1 MSNIVYRDYGAVGD
15 NEFPNNQFTS
25 IPRRQVYKATHGG
38 DDSRLPLM
46 NRSFISFSYGGK
58 WIEEFN
64 LIATIEGDRM
74 NRDGYSSF
82 DDITSSYDNLDGQ
95 QYWSTHY
102 KTNTIDFSLATD
114 GMDQRDLDDF
124 LYWFSAGVCRE
135 LILAEHPNRA
145 QLARVSN
152 PPELRLLPFEQEVTV
167 MASNHPYKT
176 KTTLY
181 KGEIN
186 LKFVMDQ
193 PHWYS
198 VTNIL
203 GKKNGDRYIDMW
215 DDING
220 EPVSIFASQ
229 DALKILYED
238 GIPLGSMIVKN
249 MLLGNGS
256 FAKVDKDISSCIW
269 DEESTI
275 SVPNRIN
282 PEGESLAGGGACIDG
297 TDENNVVYKGIIAGA
312 LIDADGNGM
321 EEIPT
326 YDENNPNTCAYFFYS
341 GTAPAPTII
350 SFTLTPKF
358 DDGYIVTPCNSKTDP
373 PKYYNTL
380 TIEGLEKQEL
390 QFTTPNILTSF
401 NKAVEIFD
409 TYMNGQHAWEEIHA
423 ALRDNVRHQAVRE
436 WANGA
441 LTTVQSSQQYA
452 NVSLAPAAE
461 KAGLI
466 SSMSNFLKD
475 SNNTVTSMKFTFNSE
490 TGEAIGEY
498 QYRAL
503 DNSNL
508 IYKSVE
514 EDVGDMLR
522 SNYLIIRDR
531 NYPTED
537 GSITQWTEEHK
548 EYSHRIYHDCDIPLK
563 NVTILYKNMYL

>member
-1 MSNIVYRDYGAVGD
+1 MV
-15 NEFPNNQFTS
+15 
-25 IPRRQVYKATHGG
+25 
-38 DDSRLPLM
+38 
-46 NRSFISFSYGGK
+46 
-58 WIEEFN
+58 
-64 LIATIEGDRM
+64 
-74 NRDGYSSF
+74 
-82 DDITSSYDNLDGQ
+82 
-95 QYWSTHY
+95 
-102 KTNTIDFSLATD
+102 
-114 GMDQRDLDDF
+114 
-124 LYWFSAGVCRE
+124 
-135 LILAEHPNRA
+135 
-145 QLARVSN
+145 
-152 PPELRLLPFEQEVTV
+152 
-167 MASNHPYKT
+167 SNHPYKT

-215 DDING
+215 DDANG
-220 EPVSIFASQ
+220 ETVSIFASQ

-256 FAKVDKDISSCIW
+256 FAKVDEDISSCIW
-269 DEESTI
+269 DEGSAI
-275 SVPNRIN
+275 SISNREN
-282 PEGESLAGGGACIDG
+282 LQGGGACIDG
-297 TDENNVVYKGIIAGA
+297 TYNNVVYKGMIAGA

-326 YDENNPNTCAYFFYS
+326 YDESNPNTCAYFFYS
-341 GTAPAPTII
+341 GNAPAPTII

-358 DDGYIVTPCNSKTDP
+358 DNGYIVTPHNSRTN
-373 PKYYNTL
+373 PKYNTL

-401 NKAVEIFD
+401 NKAVEIFN
-409 TYMNGQHAWEEIHA
+409 TYVNGQHTWEEIHA

-441 LTTVQSSQQYA
+441 LTVVQHGQQYA
-452 NVSLAPAAE
+452 NVSIAPAAE

-466 SSMSNFLKD
+466 SSMSNFIKG
-475 SNNTVTSMKFTFNSE
+475 SNGTVTSMKFTFNSE
-490 TGEAIGEY
+490 TGEAIGEFR
-498 QYRAL
+498 YRNIPSSVTSSTNWSSTGT
-503 DNSNL
+503 NST
-508 IYKSVE
+508 KRVE
-514 EDVGDMLR
+514 NVGDMLR

-531 NYPTED
+531 NYPTEE